1 MSRRFSNAD
10 LAAAIA
16 AALGVIVTFLPWYS
30 YAQGSAQ
37 VTVNGFRAS
46 VLGDAFF
53 IAAALLCLLVLMRFG
68 LVTDLLQHRIS
79 QRAAYAVVA
88 GVAVASVVDQ
98 FLLAAGSKRSVGAGL
113 ILALLVAIGMV
124 AAAWLRGL
132 EPQASRTSAFG

>member
-53 IAAALLCLLVLMRFG
+53 I
-68 LVTDLLQHRIS
+68 DLLQHRIS